1 MSETDIFIPELIKQ
15 IKGQQFNSEL
25 VEKLQAIDQLALDE
39 LQQRIEK
46 ISNKVVC
53 VKNITTLQRSH
64 LWTQTISQKWRM
76 R

>member
-15 IKGQQFNSEL
+15 IKGQQVNSEL
-25 VEKLQAIDQLALDE
+25 VEELQAIDQLALDE
-39 LQQRIEK
+39 LQQRIEE

-53 VKNITTLQRSH
+53 VKNITTLQGSH